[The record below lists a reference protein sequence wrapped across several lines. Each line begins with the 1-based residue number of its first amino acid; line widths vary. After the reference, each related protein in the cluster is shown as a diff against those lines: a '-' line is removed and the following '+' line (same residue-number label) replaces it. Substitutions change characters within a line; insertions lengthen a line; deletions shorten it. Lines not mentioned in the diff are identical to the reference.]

1 MSAAPVAQTAEIL
14 LVEDSETQALQLR
27 HMLETN
33 GFNVSWRSTAE
44 AALDGLNEKLPDL
57 VIADYHLPG
66 MNGDEL
72 TRQMRLNV
80 RTRAIPVIMLT
91 EARER
96 AVERQGLESGADAYI
111 SKSAEQ
117 ELIIL
122 RIKALLRRRSS
133 PIGDSREERQSPSFG
148 AFRRACIVIVDDSPT
163 RRTYLQN
170 MLAHEGYAVTAASNP
185 PEALRLVRSS
195 FSTWDCVLVNL
206 LSPSF
211 DGIELCRQLNL
222 YRGLAPLPGT
232 DAPSFAIVGLGNEEG
247 GDVIARAFA
256 AGVDDIVPST
266 IEPDVMRVRIRA
278 LVRRKL
284 MQDENWRIEAE
295 LRERE
300 LALARARA
308 EAASAEALANANREL
323 EEANDLLKGTQAQL
337 VQAAKMASL
346 GELVAGIAH
355 EINNPLAFIQ
365 AHQGTVER
373 LLGEIATK
381 LPAEAGLER
390 QVQKSRDRVAAM
402 KLGLARIQELVL
414 NLRRFSRL
422 DEGDFQ
428 TVNVPES
435 IETVLALLGH
445 KLGTRIDVRRRYNA
459 VPDLYCSPALLNQVV
474 MNIVGNAADAIKGTG
489 GIDIETES
497 NETTYTIRIS
507 DTGPGIPRELRERIF
522 EPFFTTKPVGS
533 GTGLGLA
540 IAYSVVQAH
549 KGSITVEAGPQGG
562 ASFTITIPRQIA
574 A

>member
-1 MSAAPVAQTAEIL
+1 M
-14 LVEDSETQALQLR
+14 
-27 HMLETN
+27 
-33 GFNVSWRSTAE
+33 
-44 AALDGLNEKLPDL
+44 
-57 VIADYHLPG
+57 
-66 MNGDEL
+66 
-72 TRQMRLNV
+72 
-80 RTRAIPVIMLT
+80 
-91 EARER
+91 
-96 AVERQGLESGADAYI
+96 
-111 SKSAEQ
+111 
-117 ELIIL
+117 
-122 RIKALLRRRSS
+122 
-133 PIGDSREERQSPSFG
+133 
-148 AFRRACIVIVDDSPT
+148 DDSPDPAA
-163 RRTYLQN
+163 RYLRN
-170 MLAHEGYAVTAASNP
+170 CLTHEGYAVTGAQNTS
-185 PEALRLVRSS
+185 EALRLVRAPN
-195 FSTWDCVLVNL
+195 STWDCVLVNL

-232 DAPSFAIVGLGNEEG
+232 DAPTFAIVGLGNEEG
-247 GDVIARAFA
+247 GDMLARAFA

-365 AHQGTVER
+365 AHQGTVDR
-373 LLGEIATK
+373 LLERDRRQA
-381 LPAEAGLER
+381 AGGDR
-390 QVQKSRDRVAAM
+390 ARAAGQKSHDRVAAM

-497 NETTYTIRIS
+497 NKTTYTIRIS
-507 DTGPGIPRELRERIF
+507 DTGPGIPPELRERIF
-522 EPFFTTKPVGS
+522 EPFFTTKPVGLELDS
-533 GTGLGLA
+533 A
-540 IAYSVVQAH
+540 WRSPI
-549 KGSITVEAGPQGG
+549 
-562 ASFTITIPRQIA
+562 ASFRPTRDRSRWRQARRA
-574 A
+574 APASSSRSRGRLLHDLGE

>member
-1 MSAAPVAQTAEIL
+1 MSTGAIIPAAEIL

-33 GFNVSWRSTAE
+33 GFHVTWRSTAE

-72 TRQMRLNV
+72 TRQLRLNV

-122 RIKALLRRRSS
+122 RIKALLRRPSS

-148 AFRRACIVIVDDSPT
+148 TFRRARILIADDCPA
-163 RRTYLQN
+163 RRTELQG
-170 MLAHEGYAVTAASNP
+170 MLAHEGYAVSLAADPAQTLRQVRS
-185 PEALRLVRSS
+185 PEA
-195 FSTWDCVLVNL
+195 TWDCILVNL
-206 LSPSF
+206 LSPNF
-211 DGIELCRQLNL
+211 DGIGLCRQLNL

-247 GDVIARAFA
+247 GDLLARAFA

-266 IEPDVMRVRIRA
+266 LEADGMRVRIRA

-284 MQDENWRIEAE
+284 MQDENWRIETE

-308 EAASAEALANANREL
+308 EAALAEALAKANREL
-323 EEANDLLKGTQAQL
+323 EEANALLKGTQAQL

-373 LLGEIATK
+373 LLTEIATK
-381 LPAEAGLER
+381 MPPEAGLER
-390 QVQKSRDRVAAM
+390 QIQKSRDRVAAM
-402 KLGLARIQELVL
+402 KLGLARIQELGL

-445 KLGTRIDVRRRYNA
+445 KLGSRIDVRRRYNA

-497 NETTYTIRIS
+497 DATTYTIRIS
-507 DTGPGIPRELRERIF
+507 DTGPGIPSEFRERIF

-540 IAYSVVQAH
+540 IAYSIVQAH
-549 KGSITVEAGPQGG
+549 KGSISVEPGPTGG
-562 ASFTITIPRQIA
+562 ASFTITIPRRIVS
-574 A
+574 